1 MNDLD
6 RFNDTLNYIEENLDG
21 DLSDAAITHIACCPA
36 ALFGRIFSVLGGLP
50 LGEYI
55 RLRRLSRAAL
65 DLRQPHLRVID
76 VAVKYGYESEDAF
89 AAAFKRFH
97 GISPGAARKEGSVR
111 VLPPIRFTLRVQG
124 GNHMNVRIEKR
135 GPFQIA
141 GITLRGTPEADFTD
155 LWHQLFSRYD
165 MQQLMALGDG
175 QSYGACYD
183 MGEDGTFHYM
193 AGTGCADAQA
203 ACDIGL
209 EVIQVPEATYAAV
222 ELLGPMPQCIQEG
235 WSYVWGTFLPQQGYR
250 HAGTPD
256 FELYAQGDMQSPD
269 YRMELWVPIVTA

>member
-21 DLSDAAITHIACCPA
+21 DLSDAAIAHIACCPA

-155 LWHQLFSRYD
+155 FWHQLFSRYD

-203 ACDIGL
+203 ACDIGPRYRRL
-209 EVIQVPEATYAAV
+209 PTPLSNCSGLCRSASRKA
-222 ELLGPMPQCIQEG
+222 GPMSGAPSCRSRATG
-235 WSYVWGTFLPQQGYR
+235 
-250 HAGTPD
+250 
-256 FELYAQGDMQSPD
+256 MQARQTSSCMP
-269 YRMELWVPIVTA
+269 RETCKAPTTAWNSGCPS

>member
-1 MNDLD
+1 
-6 RFNDTLNYIEENLDG
+6 
-21 DLSDAAITHIACCPA
+21 
-36 ALFGRIFSVLGGLP
+36 
-50 LGEYI
+50 
-55 RLRRLSRAAL
+55 
-65 DLRQPHLRVID
+65 
-76 VAVKYGYESEDAF
+76 
-89 AAAFKRFH
+89 
-97 GISPGAARKEGSVR
+97 
-111 VLPPIRFTLRVQG
+111 
-124 GNHMNVRIEKR
+124 
-135 GPFQIA
+135 
-141 GITLRGTPEADFTD
+141 
-155 LWHQLFSRYD
+155 